1 MYRFVAGLVLCF
13 LIAIPARA
21 DLIYSISFDSTG
33 TSLNTNLI
41 LAPNAS
47 QVVGVFFHES
57 FGAADT
63 PFLDLIGGVN
73 GLTTANF
80 RATRSGPGAVA
91 ITAAAGNPLFD
102 LGPTVNFTPTLA
114 TVEQEILVSLPVFGT
129 GAVVGPGVRTV
140 QIGTIT
146 VTASAAPGDVNT
158 FSLSDFNPAPGAND
172 FIIDNGF
179 GGLAFSAD
187 EALNFGTLSINAVPE
202 PSTLALVGFLAIGA
216 SGYRFRKRI
225 FKSQSPEMQS

>member
-1 MYRFVAGLVLCF
+1 MVRFLTGLVLCF
-13 LIAIPARA
+13 CCAIPARA

-91 ITAAAGNPLFD
+91 ITAAAGNLLFD
-102 LGPTVNFTPTLA
+102 LRTENFTPTLA
-114 TVEQEILVSLPVFGT
+114 TVEEEILLNPPVFAT
-129 GAVVGPGVRTV
+129 GPIAGPGVRTV

-146 VTASAAPGDVNT
+146 VTASATPGDVNT
-158 FSLSDFNPAPGAND
+158 FSLSDFNPALGAND
-172 FIIDNGF
+172 FIIDDGF

-202 PSTLALVGFLAIGA
+202 PSTLALVGLAGLGA
-216 SGYRFRKRI
+216 AGYRLRRRRAKE
-225 FKSQSPEMQS
+225 QPVT